1 MQQPSEAIERFFRT
15 FEANASGHDVDAQV
29 SQFAD
34 VFMAAS
40 PHGVQAVRAAD
51 FAMVLPKKKQLFDRM
66 GCRSSELVS
75 LSEERLDARY
85 ILARTQWK
93 MSFERLDIT
102 PQDVV
107 VESAYILDMGG
118 EDAPAENAKIVFYL
132 ANQDLMQIVKD
143 RGLLPS

>member
-15 FEANASGHDVDAQV
+15 FETNASGHDVDAQV

-40 PHGVQAVRAAD
+40 PQGAQAVRAAD
-51 FAMVLPKKKQLFDRM
+51 FALVLPKKKQLFDRM

-93 MSFERLDIT
+93 LAFERPDIK
-102 PQDVV
+102 PEDVV
-107 VESAYILDMGG
+107 VESAYIVDTGG

-143 RGLLPS
+143 RGLLPV

>member
-1 MQQPSEAIERFFRT
+1 MHQPSEAIERFFRT
-15 FEANASGHDVDAQV
+15 FEANASGHDVEAQV

-40 PHGVQAVRAAD
+40 PQGAQAVRAAD
-51 FAMVLPKKKQLFDRM
+51 FALVLPKKKQLFNRM

-85 ILARTQWK
+85 VLARTQWR
-93 MSFERLDIT
+93 MTFERPDIA

-107 VESAYILDMGG
+107 VDSAYILDTTG
-118 EDAPAENAKIVFYL
+118 ESPKIVFYL
-132 ANQDLMQIVKD
+132 ANQDIMQVVKD
-143 RGLLPS
+143 RGLLPA